1 MAGEVKNPQKNIPRS
16 LLIGVFVCVVVYV
29 LVNQA
34 YLYAL
39 PVEVVAAS
47 SLVASDAIGVAIG
60 NTGEA
65 IIAALIVI
73 CTLGAING
81 NVMAPTRITYAMGK
95 DKIFLPWA
103 GKEHKRFQ
111 TPGNAMW
118 LHGIWTCLF
127 IITGSFDMLA
137 DMFVF
142 VTWVA

>member
-1 MAGEVKNPQKNIPRS
+1 
-16 LLIGVFVCVVVYV
+16 
-29 LVNQA
+29 
-34 YLYAL
+34 
-39 PVEVVAAS
+39 
-47 SLVASDAIGVAIG
+47 
-60 NTGEA
+60 
-65 IIAALIVI
+65 
-73 CTLGAING
+73 
-81 NVMAPTRITYAMGK
+81 MGK

-142 VTWVA
+142 VTWVAYLFGAIGIMMLRKKMPEAERPYKMWGYPLVPVLFILFSAFYLVITVYNDIDNYLHDRQPVINSLLGLLITAIGIPLYFYYKKKNRV